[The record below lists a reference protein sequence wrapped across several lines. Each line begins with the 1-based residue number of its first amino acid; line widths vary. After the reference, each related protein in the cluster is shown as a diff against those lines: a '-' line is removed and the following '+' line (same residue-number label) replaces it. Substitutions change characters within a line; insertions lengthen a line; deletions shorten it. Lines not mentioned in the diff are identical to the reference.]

1 MHVWNVFVSTMLPIS
16 KFCYLGA
23 WSLFFKSLLIVFFFL
38 CLQVTGDQG
47 KAAAVQR
54 NFRKFGIEEITRI
67 ERFQSTIECLNFL
80 YFIIIGIRCS
90 FPKGFV
96 EWQILLT
103 SLLLFNL
110 ISEVTYALFA
120 NEFDEMYQ
128 PLVRSRL
135 T

>member
-1 MHVWNVFVSTMLPIS
+1 M
-16 KFCYLGA
+16 CG
-23 WSLFFKSLLIVFFFL
+23 
-38 CLQVTGDQG
+38 
-47 KAAAVQR
+47 
-54 NFRKFGIEEITRI
+54 
-67 ERFQSTIECLNFL
+67 
-80 YFIIIGIRCS
+80 